1 MKGMKNRRWW
11 DGRIVLLWI
20 AGVLVGRAWL
30 FKINPFA
37 VAFVVAVFSEKRN
50 QKGLVFFVLLGM
62 FSSISGLVLVKYVAL
77 FSTLLVVEKHCEKW
91 TSRYMR
97 GIAAGVLTGVCNML
111 YGLADTIWQE
121 ASWEMLWLGI
131 LECVAVVAI
140 SLIYQWGIHFF
151 LYKGENEKPD
161 NEELISLLVIIVT
174 VLYGIPR
181 EADFIFSLSGTLG
194 YLLIIYMGY
203 RYGASTGAITGAATG
218 ILLSLTGENMVII
231 GICCLLGV
239 CIGAFRKGGRFVD
252 TLVFLVLGGSM
263 VIFALRDLYGIVELR
278 AMISAAVI
286 FLAIPR
292 CYTER
297 MEEGERDGE
306 EDNFAK
312 EDVRA
317 LANHRLEDFSD
328 AFRRLSKS
336 FQQESVERE
345 LTERQMEDMFEELSQ
360 LLCQECVNCKYCW
373 NRHYA
378 ETEGS
383 LRSILW
389 QAGQEGAVSL
399 ERVNEEF
406 RCRCIKL
413 EEYVTQAEDCVARA
427 QLQLGWHNR
436 MTENRKIMAEQM
448 SEIAQA
454 LKSFT
459 ADLKEIEEMPREYK
473 KKVGEALRKEGIHL
487 HRLSV
492 KKRRGHLE
500 ISFSGFCQ
508 GNQCMTKT
516 DVADI
521 LYRATGIMMSP
532 ARETR
537 NVLSQEN
544 STMHFREDTRY
555 KALTGLARIAKS
567 GERVSGDNYSFLE
580 LQGRGELLMVLA
592 DGMGSGEIADRDS
605 GNLIEVLEYLM
616 EAGFEKKSA
625 FRLLNT
631 LFVANYEGRSFTTLD
646 MASVNLHTGECEIM
660 KNGAAT
666 TFVKHKEKVEVV
678 VSSALP
684 VGVAVEAEPDVTTV
698 LLEEGDMV
706 IMVSDGVL
714 DGFYE
719 RNMTEDAQEDMSSF
733 IEELCC
739 QNPSDMANQI
749 LMNALART
757 SREATDDMSV
767 LVTGIWNKN

>member
-11 DGRIVLLWI
+11 DGHIVLLWI

-30 FKINPFA
+30 FQINPFA
-37 VAFVVAVFSEKRN
+37 VAFVLAVFSEKRH

-62 FSSISGLVLVKYVAL
+62 FSSISGLVLVKYVTL
-77 FSTLLVVEKHCEKW
+77 FSALLIIEKHCEKW
-91 TSRYMR
+91 TRHYRR
-97 GIAAGVLTGVCNML
+97 GIVAAVLTGVCNML
-111 YGLADTIWQE
+111 FGLADTIWQE

-140 SLIYQWGIHFF
+140 SSIYQWGIHFF

-203 RYGASTGAITGAATG
+203 RYGASTGATTGAAAG

-239 CIGAFRKGGRFVD
+239 CIGAFRKWGHFVD
-252 TLVFLVLGGSM
+252 TLVFLVLGGGM
-263 VIFALRDLYGIVELR
+263 VTLALRDLYGIVELR

-292 CYTER
+292 RYTER
-297 MEEGERDGE
+297 MEEGEREGE

-336 FQQESVERE
+336 FQEESVERE

-360 LLCQECVNCKYCW
+360 SLCQECVNCKYCW

-378 ETEGS
+378 ETEGN
-383 LRSILW
+383 LRNILW

-399 ERVNEEF
+399 EQVNEEF

-413 EEYVTQAEDCVARA
+413 EEYVTRAEDCVARA

-459 ADLKEIEEMPREYK
+459 VDLKEIEEMPREYK
-473 KKVGEALRKEGIHL
+473 KKVGEALRKEGVHL

-492 KKRRGHLE
+492 KKCRGHLE

-544 STMHFREDTRY
+544 STMYFREDTRY

-684 VGVAVEAEPDVTTV
+684 VGVDVEAEPDVTTV